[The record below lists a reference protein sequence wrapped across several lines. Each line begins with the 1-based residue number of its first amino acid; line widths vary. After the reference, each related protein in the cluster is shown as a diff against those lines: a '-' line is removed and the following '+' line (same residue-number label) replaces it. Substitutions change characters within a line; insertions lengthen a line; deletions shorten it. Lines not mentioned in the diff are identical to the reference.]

1 MGAVVIHMASV
12 YRRISNP
19 FALST
24 TSYAGHSMRSH
35 VGGTAAATTA
45 TSIAAATASRL
56 PRRAMLLFALPAL
69 LLLLLMDGRMEG
81 LGVGWGV
88 DVWCSISVR
97 AAAIN
102 TLLCPAQDARGAG
115 ASTSLVFERLATVR
129 DLGVLLESTDVRLA
143 AETRRKHPVLLVSE
157 IFFS

>member
-1 MGAVVIHMASV
+1 
-12 YRRISNP
+12 
-19 FALST
+19 
-24 TSYAGHSMRSH
+24 
-35 VGGTAAATTA
+35 
-45 TSIAAATASRL
+45 
-56 PRRAMLLFALPAL
+56 MLLLALPAL

-129 DLGVLLESTDVRLA
+129 DLGVLLESTDARLA